1 MLADFYYYTEACNSS
16 KENMQEISENFVL
29 ALNSSQYNA
38 ACIGVPECD
47 ARYVN
52 ITCGSTTSRRKRH
65 EDAAIVKRQVVKYAY
80 KVQFEL
86 SVPFQPANG
95 QSDTER
101 FIELEDIMFNML
113 NVIKNETQSGH
124 FDIAGYHTDEN
135 SVRSRASEYACP
147 HGTVSIHQ
155 KASCGKES
163 TVQVALKCI
172 SKSYCMWF

>member
-1 MLADFYYYTEACNSS
+1 MLGDFFYYTGACNSS
-16 KENMQEISENFVL
+16 KENMQEIGENFVR
-29 ALNSSQYNA
+29 ALNSSLYSA

-47 ARYVN
+47 AKYVN
-52 ITCGSTTSRRKRH
+52 ITCGPTTSRRKRH
-65 EDAAIVKRQVVKYAY
+65 DHSAIVKRQVDKYAY

-113 NVIKNETQSGH
+113 DIIQDKTKSGH

-135 SVRSRASEYACP
+135 SVRPGVAEYACP
-147 HGTVSIHQ
+147 PGTVSAKR
-155 KASCGKES
+155 KASCGKYLAIMF
-163 TVQVALKCI
+163 QVMFAQF
-172 SKSYCMWF
+172 Y